1 MILVL
6 ACDKLDHVI
15 STDNKCT
22 EQERKDIYI
31 IILNGMTGIPLLILI
46 SNNKVKDGHAIFKLF
61 KEKFQSASSLDQT
74 SIKDNIKLLYINKG
88 QDMVVILNKFDNL
101 YKDLIEQG
109 EPELN
114 NNQLAEYYK
123 SLVKHN
129 LDYAMEIKV
138 IEQITH

>member
-1 MILVL
+1 
-6 ACDKLDHVI
+6 
-15 STDNKCT
+15 
-22 EQERKDIYI
+22 
-31 IILNGMTGIPLLILI
+31 MTGIPLLILI